1 LLDPSLAPSR
11 GRGEELLAI
20 VGRALRGKK
29 ADRRQAQRAFGEHP
43 ENVGEPP
50 GRPRN
55 FDAVVG
61 RRLGEVQN
69 LATVIE
75 EGREAGGA
83 VEAAA
88 VELGQARDE
97 TGRGLL
103 LAASER
109 LQLRLEVLI

>member
-1 LLDPSLAPSR
+1 MVVGR
-11 GRGEELLAI
+11 EMRGEQAH
-20 VGRALRGKK
+20 
-29 ADRRQAQRAFGEHP
+29 RRQAQRALAEHRQDDR
-43 ENVGEPP
+43 EPLR
-50 GRPRN
+50 RPCGL
-55 FDAVVG
+55 DAVVG